1 MQQRNLGS
9 SGLRVSVVGLG
20 CNNFGMKLDLEQT
33 RAVVHTA
40 LDCGITL
47 FDTAD
52 SYGNRGG
59 SEQALGQVLGDRRK
73 DIVLATKFGLPMD
86 AAETKKGASRRYV
99 LSAVEASLER
109 LKTDWID
116 LYQLHRPDPLTPI
129 EETLR
134 ALDDLV
140 RAGKVRYIGCSN
152 LPAWQVVDAL
162 WTAKQ
167 TGGTSFICC
176 QDEYSLLVRN
186 IERELIPAISAHGL
200 GLLPFFPLA
209 SGLLTGKYQRNA
221 GMPQNARLTVMSRF
235 ADRFLT
241 PAHWQTVERLQ
252 DLSAARGHSLL
263 ELAFGWLASRPQV
276 ASIIAGATEPA
287 QVEQNAKALAWN
299 MTPED
304 VAEIDRLTAHAL
316 PTE

>member
-1 MQQRNLGS
+1 MQERNLGS

-20 CNNFGMKLDLEQT
+20 CNNFGMKLDLEHT
-33 RAVVHTA
+33 RAVVHKA

-59 SEQALGQVLGDRRK
+59 SEEALGKVLGDRRK
-73 DIVLATKFGLPMD
+73 DIVLATKFGMPMD
-86 AAETKKGASRRYV
+86 AAETQKGASRRYI

-116 LYQLHRPDPLTPI
+116 LYQLHRPDPFTPI

-167 TGGTSFICC
+167 ALGTSFICC
-176 QDEYSLLVRN
+176 QDEYSVLVRD
-186 IERELIPAISAHGL
+186 IERELIPAISAHRL
-200 GLLPFFPLA
+200 GLLPYFPLA

-221 GMPQNARLTVMSRF
+221 AMPPNARLTLMSRF

-241 PAHWQTVERLQ
+241 PAHWQTMERLQ
-252 DLSAARGHSLL
+252 DFCAARGHNLL
-263 ELAFGWLASRPQV
+263 ELAFSWLAYRPQV

-287 QVEQNAKALAWN
+287 QVEQNAKAVAWN
-299 MTPED
+299 LTPD
-304 VAEIDRLTAHAL
+304 DMAEIDRLTSRTSPAG
-316 PTE
+316 

>member
-33 RAVVHTA
+33 RAVVHKA

-59 SEQALGQVLGDRRK
+59 SEEALGQVLGDRRK

-167 TGGTSFICC
+167 AGGTSFICC
-176 QDEYSLLVRN
+176 QDEYSLVVRD
-186 IERELIPAISAHGL
+186 IERELIPAISTHGL

-221 GMPQNARLTVMSRF
+221 AMPQNARLTLMSRF

-252 DLSAARGHSLL
+252 DFCAARGHSLL
-263 ELAFGWLASRPQV
+263 ELALSWLGSRPQV
-276 ASIIAGATEPA
+276 ASVIAGATEAA
-287 QVEQNAKALAWN
+287 QVEQNTKALAWN
-299 MTPED
+299 LTPED
-304 VAEIDRLTAHAL
+304 VAEIDRLTVHAL
-316 PTE
+316 PTG